1 MLGEHLKSLK
11 IEPKASDLQALVLY
25 TILSHI
31 ILTKDMIFFDLDVFI
46 LTAKF
51 VVSRCAYRKLR
62 RDFGFFLSRQSF
74 SEGGVNANLNVACS
88 PSLAEIRE

>member
-62 RDFGFFLSRQSF
+62 RDFGFFF
-74 SEGGVNANLNVACS
+74 PVNHLVKAGLMQIS
-88 PSLAEIRE
+88 M